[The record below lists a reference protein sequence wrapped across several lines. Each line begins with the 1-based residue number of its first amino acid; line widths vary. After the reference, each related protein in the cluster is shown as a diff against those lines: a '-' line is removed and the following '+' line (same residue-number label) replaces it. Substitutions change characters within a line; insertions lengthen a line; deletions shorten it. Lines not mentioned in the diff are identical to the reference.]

1 MAQLPVAVLFD
12 WDGTLVD
19 SLAAIYR
26 ANTRALAT
34 IGITMDWDWF
44 RERYT
49 PDWRR
54 SYAELGVPEHLYD
67 ELAARWALEMQ
78 HTRPRALPYARR
90 GLRRLQRRGVRLGVV
105 TASMRAVVEPGIER
119 LNMSGLFE
127 VVVCSDD
134 VPRTKPHPD
143 GLHHALGILGLSG
156 EDALYVGDT
165 PTDLA
170 MAQAAGTPFVA
181 IGGTTD
187 AAAFEELGVERVWPG
202 VGEWA
207 DELLAERGHGRRRGR
222 A

>member
-1 MAQLPVAVLFD
+1 MALLPAAVLFD

-67 ELAARWALEMQ
+67 ELADRWAQEMQ
-78 HTRPRALPYARR
+78 RSRPRALPGARR
-90 GLRRLQRRGVRLGVV
+90 GLRQLRLHGVRLGIV
-105 TASMRAVVEPGIER
+105 TASMRAVVGPGIER
-119 LNMSGLFE
+119 LNLAGLFE

-143 GLHHALGILGLSG
+143 GLHHALEILGLG
-156 EDALYVGDT
+156 AGDVLYVGDT

-170 MAQAAGTPFVA
+170 MADAAGTPFVA

-187 AAAFEELGVERVWPG
+187 VAVFVELGVAHVWPG
-202 VGEWA
+202 VGQWA
-207 DELLAERGHGRRRGR
+207 DHLLDERG
-222 A
+222 

>member
-1 MAQLPVAVLFD
+1 MARLPLAVLFD

-67 ELAARWALEMQ
+67 ELADRWAREMQ
-78 HTRPRALPYARR
+78 HARPRALPHARR
-90 GLRRLQRRGVRLGVV
+90 GLWRLQRRGVRLGVV

-119 LNMSGLFE
+119 LNLGARFE

-143 GLHHALGILGLSG
+143 GLHRALEILGLDA

-170 MAQAAGTPFVA
+170 MAAAAGTPFVA
-181 IGGTTD
+181 VGGTTD
-187 AAAFEELGVERVWPG
+187 AAVFEELGVERVWPG
-202 VGEWA
+202 VGEWVN
-207 DELLAERGHGRRRGR
+207 ELLGERGGR
-222 A
+222 